1 MQSDSQQC
9 GSIVQA
15 TGLAELEHSPS
26 VILFDAIQERAV
38 KISDDFSPEQKKG
51 LEKAYQ
57 KLEYDHDTISKELP
71 GKK

>member
-1 MQSDSQQC
+1 M
-9 GSIVQA
+9 QA

-26 VILFDAIQERAV
+26 VILFDAIQERA
-38 KISDDFSPEQKKG
+38 KDIAEDFSPEQKKG
-51 LEKAYQ
+51 LEQAYQ